1 MNLYLQGFENLAG
14 KKAYRNKKDKM
25 IREVYI
31 TETNCITPL
40 GFDVESNVEAILRGD
55 SGIQLHNDISLMPNS
70 FYAAIISNEKI
81 NSTFEKISTDT
92 KYSRLEKMMI
102 LALEPIIKNSKVELN
117 SKTAFILS
125 TTKGNVTALKEDSEE
140 SFNNAHLDVLAKN
153 VADFFGFKTQPIVVS
168 NACVS
173 GILAVSVAKRMIQSE
188 LYDNIF
194 VVAGDEVSEFVL
206 SGFNAFQA
214 MSDLPC
220 KPYSKNRTGVSLGE
234 ATTAVLLSAEAKN
247 AKIKVIGDSSIND
260 ANHISGPSRTGEG
273 LFRSIQNALKEAQ
286 IDPDKIDFISAH
298 GTATPF
304 NDEMEAIALNRLA
317 LQNVPINSLKG
328 FYGHTLGASG
338 LLETVIGIESVNQS
352 MLFESKGFDEIGVS
366 ESINVIDKNEERNID
381 YFLKTASGFGGC
393 NTAVIFEKMKHE
405 LH

>member
-1 MNLYLQGFENLAG
+1 MLKE
-14 KKAYRNKKDKM
+14 
-25 IREVYI
+25 IYI
-31 TETNCITPL
+31 TQTNCITPL
-40 GFDVESNVEAILRGD
+40 GFDVKSNVEAILRGD
-55 SGIQLHNDISLMPNS
+55 SGIQLNNDISLMPVP
-70 FYAAIISNEKI
+70 FYGSVIHDEKI
-81 NSTFEKISTDT
+81 NNVFAKISRET

-102 LALEPIIKNSKVELN
+102 LALEPIIKNAAVPLD

-125 TTKGNVTALKEDSEE
+125 TTKGNVTALKENSEE
-140 SFNNAHLDVLAKN
+140 SFANAHLDVLAKN
-153 VADFFGFKTQPIVVS
+153 VAAFFGFQTPPIVVS

-173 GILAVSVAKRMIQSE
+173 GILAISVAKRMIQSE

-234 ATTAVLLSAEAKN
+234 ATAAVLVSAEATN

-273 LFRSIQNALKEAQ
+273 LFRSIKNALKEAQ
-286 IDPDKIDFISAH
+286 IEPHKIDYISAH

-304 NDEMEAIALNRLA
+304 NDEMEAIALNRLG
-317 LQNVPINSLKG
+317 LQNVPVNSLKG

-338 LLETVIGIESVNQS
+338 LLETVIAIESVNQN

-366 ESINVIDKNEERNID
+366 EMINVIEKNEEATID
-381 YFLKTASGFGGC
+381 FFLKTASGFGGC
-393 NTAVIFEKMKHE
+393 NTAVVFEKIK
-405 LH
+405 

>member
-1 MNLYLQGFENLAG
+1 VANFKPG
-14 KKAYRNKKDKM
+14 KKEKM
-25 IREVYI
+25 IREIYI

-40 GFDVESNVEAILRGD
+40 GFDVESNIEAILRGE
-55 SGIQLHNDISLMPNS
+55 SRIQLHGDVSLMPNS
-70 FYAAIISNEKI
+70 FYASIISTEKI
-81 NSTFEKISTDT
+81 NSAFEKISTDK

-102 LALEPIIKNSKVELN
+102 LALEPIIKNSRVELK

-125 TTKGNVTALKEDSEE
+125 TTKGNVTALKEDSEA

-173 GILAVSVAKRMIQSE
+173 GILAVSIAKRMIQSE
-188 LYDNIF
+188 LYDNVF

-234 ATTAVLLSAEAKN
+234 ATAAVLISAEAKN

-286 IDPDKIDFISAH
+286 IDADKLDYISAH

-304 NDEMEAIALNRLA
+304 NDEMEAIALSRLN
-317 LQNVPINSLKG
+317 LQNAPINSLKG

-338 LLETVIGIESVNQS
+338 LLETVIAIESTNKN

-366 ESINVIDKNEERNID
+366 ETINVIEKNKEANIN

-393 NTAVIFEKMKHE
+393 NTAVVFEKVKHE

>member
-1 MNLYLQGFENLAG
+1 MLKE
-14 KKAYRNKKDKM
+14 
-25 IREVYI
+25 IYI

-40 GFDVESNVEAILRGD
+40 GFDAASNVEAILRGD
-55 SGIQLHNDISLMPNS
+55 SGIQLHNDISLMSNS
-70 FYAAIISNEKI
+70 FYASIIHDEKI
-81 NSTFEKISTDT
+81 NGAFAEISSGT

-102 LALEPIIKNSKVELN
+102 LALQPIIKNSGAALN

-125 TTKGNVTALKEDSEE
+125 TTKGNVTALQNDSEE
-140 SFNNAHLDVLAKN
+140 NFNNAHLDVLAKN
-153 VADFFGFKTQPIVVS
+153 ISDFFGFQTQPIVVS

-188 LYDNIF
+188 LYDHVF

-214 MSDLPC
+214 MSELPC

-234 ATTAVLLSAEAKN
+234 AAAAVLVSAEAKN

-286 IDPDKIDFISAH
+286 MDADKLDYISAH

-304 NDEMEAIALNRLA
+304 NDEMEAIAFSRLG
-317 LQNVPINSLKG
+317 LQNVPVNSLKG

-338 LLETVIGIESVNQS
+338 LLETVIAIESANRN

-366 ESINVIDKNEERNID
+366 ENINVIEKNEEKNVD
-381 YFLKTASGFGGC
+381 FFLKTASGFGGC
-393 NTAVIFEKMKHE
+393 NTAVVFEKVKH
-405 LH
+405 

>member
-1 MNLYLQGFENLAG
+1 
-14 KKAYRNKKDKM
+14 M

-40 GFDVESNVEAILRGD
+40 GFDVQSNVEAILHGD
-55 SGIQLHNDISLMPNS
+55 SGIQLHEDASLMPIP
-70 FYAAIISNEKI
+70 FYASIINDEKI
-81 NSTFEKISTDT
+81 NSAFAKISAQT
-92 KYSRLEKMMI
+92 KYTRLEKMMI
-102 LALEPIIKNSKVELN
+102 LALEPIIKKSGIGFN

-125 TTKGNVTALKEDSEE
+125 TTKGNVTALKENSEE
-140 SFNNAHLDVLAKN
+140 SFNSAHLDVLAQN
-153 VADFFGFKTQPIVVS
+153 VADFFQFKTQPIVVS

-188 LYDNIF
+188 LYDNVF
-194 VVAGDEVSEFVL
+194 VIAGDEVSEFVL
-206 SGFNAFQA
+206 SGFNSFQA
-214 MSDLPC
+214 MSDSPC

-234 ATTAVLLSAEAKN
+234 ATAAALISAEAKN

-286 IDPDKIDFISAH
+286 IEVDKIDYISAH

-304 NDEMEAIALNRLA
+304 NDEMEAIALNRLS

-338 LLETVIGIESVNQS
+338 LLETVIGIESVNQNI
-352 MLFESKGFDEIGVS
+352 LFESKGFDEIGVS
-366 ESINVIDKNEERNID
+366 EAISIIEKNKEANID

-393 NTAVIFEKMKHE
+393 NTAVVFEKMK
-405 LH
+405 

>member
-1 MNLYLQGFENLAG
+1 MT
-14 KKAYRNKKDKM
+14 
-25 IREVYI
+25 REVYI
-31 TETNCITPL
+31 NETNCITPL
-40 GFDVESNVEAILRGD
+40 GFDVASNIEAILRGD
-55 SGIQLHNDISLMPNS
+55 SGIQLHQDIAAMPS
-70 FYAAIISNEKI
+70 PFYASVIADEKI
-81 NSTFEKISTDT
+81 NSAFENSSAKT

-102 LALEPIIKNSKVELN
+102 LALEPMIKNSGIELN

-125 TTKGNVTALKEDSEE
+125 TTKGNVTALKDASET
-140 SFNNAHLDVLAKN
+140 SFQNAHLDVFAQN
-153 VADFFGFKTQPIVVS
+153 VADFFGFQTTPIVVS

-220 KPYSKNRTGVSLGE
+220 KPYSKSRTGVSLGE
-234 ATTAVLLSAEAKN
+234 AATAVLISAEAKN

-273 LFRSIQNALKEAQ
+273 LFRSIQNAMKEAQ
-286 IDPDKIDFISAH
+286 INSNQIDYISAH

-304 NDEMEAIALNRLA
+304 NDEMEAIALNRLD
-317 LQNVPINSLKG
+317 LQNVPVNSLKG

-338 LLETVIGIESVNQS
+338 LLETVIAIESANRNL
-352 MLFESKGFDEIGVS
+352 LFESKGFDEIGVS
-366 ESINVIDKNEERNID
+366 ENINVIQKNKEASIEI
-381 YFLKTASGFGGC
+381 FLKTASGFGGC
-393 NTAVIFEKMKHE
+393 NTAVVFEKIN
-405 LH
+405 LL

>member
-1 MNLYLQGFENLAG
+1 MT
-14 KKAYRNKKDKM
+14 
-25 IREVYI
+25 REVYI
-31 TETNCITPL
+31 NETNCITPL
-40 GFDVESNVEAILRGD
+40 GFDIDSNIEAILRGD
-55 SGIQLHNDISLMPNS
+55 SGIQLHQDISLMPNP
-70 FYAAIISNEKI
+70 FYASVIADEKI
-81 NSTFEKISTDT
+81 KSAFEKISTDT

-102 LALEPIIKNSKVELN
+102 LALEPIIKKSGVELN

-125 TTKGNVTALKEDSEE
+125 TTKGNVTALKDTSET
-140 SFNNAHLDVLAKN
+140 SFQNAHLDVLAQN
-153 VADFFGFKTQPIVVS
+153 VADFFGFQTTPIVVS

-188 LYDNIF
+188 LYHDIF

-234 ATTAVLLSAEAKN
+234 ATAAVLVSVNPAT

-286 IDPDKIDFISAH
+286 IDPDKLDYISAH

-304 NDEMEAIALNRLA
+304 NDEMEAIAFSRLG
-317 LQNVPINSLKG
+317 LQNVPVNSLKG

-338 LLETVIGIESVNQS
+338 LLETVIAIESTNRD

-366 ESINVIDKNEERNID
+366 EGINVIEKNEERNIA

-393 NTAVIFEKMKHE
+393 NTAVVFEKVK
-405 LH
+405 

>member
-1 MNLYLQGFENLAG
+1 ML
-14 KKAYRNKKDKM
+14 
-25 IREVYI
+25 REIYI

-70 FYAAIISNEKI
+70 FYASIISDEKI
-81 NSTFEKISTDT
+81 NSAFSKISTET

-102 LALEPIIKNSKVELN
+102 LALEPIIKKSGVELN

-125 TTKGNVTALKEDSEE
+125 TTKGNVTALANDSEE

-153 VADFFGFKTQPIVVS
+153 ISDFFGFKTQPIVVS

-173 GILAVSVAKRMIQSE
+173 GILAVSISKRMIQSE
-188 LYDNIF
+188 LYNNVF

-234 ATTAVLLSAEAKN
+234 AAAAVLVSANPAT
-247 AKIKVIGDSSIND
+247 AKIM
-260 ANHISGPSRTGEG
+260 A
-273 LFRSIQNALKEAQ
+273 RSLI
-286 IDPDKIDFISAH
+286 
-298 GTATPF
+298 
-304 NDEMEAIALNRLA
+304 
-317 LQNVPINSLKG
+317 KG
-328 FYGHTLGASG
+328 AKCM
-338 LLETVIGIESVNQS
+338 SV
-352 MLFESKGFDEIGVS
+352 
-366 ESINVIDKNEERNID
+366 
-381 YFLKTASGFGGC
+381 
-393 NTAVIFEKMKHE
+393 H
-405 LH
+405 

>member
-1 MNLYLQGFENLAG
+1 M
-14 KKAYRNKKDKM
+14 
-25 IREVYI
+25 
-31 TETNCITPL
+31 NCITPL
-40 GFDVESNVEAILRGD
+40 GFDVETNIEAILRGD
-55 SGIQLHNDISLMPNS
+55 SGIQLHSDVTLMPNP
-70 FYAAIISNEKI
+70 FYASIISDKKI
-81 NSTFEKISTDT
+81 NGAFAKISTET

-102 LALEPIIKNSKVELN
+102 LALEPIIKNSKAELN

-125 TTKGNVTALKEDSEE
+125 TTKGNVTALANDSEE
-140 SFNNAHLDVLAKN
+140 SFNNAHLDVLSKK
-153 VADFFGFKTQPIVVS
+153 VGDFFGFQTQPIVVS

-173 GILAVSVAKRMIQSE
+173 GILAVSIAKRMIQSE

-214 MSDLPC
+214 MSELPC

-234 ATTAVLLSAEAKN
+234 ATAAVLVSAEAKN
-247 AKIKVIGDSSIND
+247 AKIKVLGDSSIND

-286 IDPDKIDFISAH
+286 IEANKLDYISAH
-298 GTATPF
+298 GTATPY
-304 NDEMEAIALNRLA
+304 NDEMEAIALTRLD
-317 LQNVPINSLKG
+317 LQNVPVNSLKG

-338 LLETVIGIESVNQS
+338 LLETVIAIESTNQNK
-352 MLFESKGFDEIGVS
+352 LFESKGFDEIGIS
-366 ESINVIDKNEERNID
+366 EAINVIEKNGDATIK

-393 NTAVIFEKMKHE
+393 NTAVVFEKVKSN
-405 LH
+405 L

>member
-1 MNLYLQGFENLAG
+1 MRKE
-14 KKAYRNKKDKM
+14 
-25 IREVYI
+25 IYI
-31 TETNCITPL
+31 TKTNCITPL
-40 GFDVESNVEAILRGD
+40 GFDVQSNIEAILRGD
-55 SGIQLHNDISLMPNS
+55 SGIQLHNDVSLMPNS
-70 FYAAIISNEKI
+70 FYASIISDENI
-81 NSTFEKISTDT
+81 NSAFEKISAET

-102 LALEPIIKNSKVELN
+102 LALEPIIKNSNVELN

-125 TTKGNVTALKEDSEE
+125 TTKGNVTALQNNSQE

-153 VADFFGFKTQPIVVS
+153 IADFFGFQNQPIVVS

-194 VVAGDEVSEFVL
+194 VVAGDEISEFVL

-214 MSDLPC
+214 MSELPC

-234 ATTAVLLSAEAKN
+234 ATAAVLVSAEAKN
-247 AKIKVIGDSSIND
+247 AKIKVLGDSSIND

-286 IDPDKIDFISAH
+286 IDAQKLDYISAH
-298 GTATPF
+298 GTATPY
-304 NDEMEAIALNRLA
+304 NDEMEAIAFSRLG
-317 LQNVPINSLKG
+317 LQNVPVNSLKG

-338 LLETVIGIESVNQS
+338 LLETVIAIESANQN

-366 ESINVIDKNEERNID
+366 ESINVIEKNEEKNID
-381 YFLKTASGFGGC
+381 FFLKTASGFGGC
-393 NTAVIFEKMKHE
+393 NTVVVFEKVK
-405 LH
+405 

>member
-1 MNLYLQGFENLAG
+1 MT
-14 KKAYRNKKDKM
+14 
-25 IREVYI
+25 REIYI
-31 TETNCITPL
+31 NETNCITPL
-40 GFDVESNVEAILRGD
+40 GFDVDSNIEAILRSD
-55 SGIQLHNDISLMPNS
+55 SGIQLHSDVSLMPNS
-70 FYAAIISNEKI
+70 FYASIISDENI
-81 NSTFEKISTDT
+81 NNAFAEISSET

-102 LALEPIIKNSKVELN
+102 LALEPIIKNSGVELN
-117 SKTAFILS
+117 SKTALILS
-125 TTKGNVTALKEDSEE
+125 TTKGNVTALKDNSGD

-153 VADFFGFKTQPIVVS
+153 IANFFKFQTQPIVVS

-188 LYDNIF
+188 LYDTIF

-214 MSDLPC
+214 MSELPC

-234 ATTAVLLSAEAKN
+234 AVATVLISAEAKN
-247 AKIKVIGDSSIND
+247 TKIKIIGDSSIND

-286 IDPDKIDFISAH
+286 IEGNKLDYISAH
-298 GTATPF
+298 GTATPY
-304 NDEMEAIALNRLA
+304 NDEMEAIALNRLD

-338 LLETVIGIESVNQS
+338 LLETVIAIESANRN

-366 ESINVIDKNEERNID
+366 ESINVIEKNEEASIEI
-381 YFLKTASGFGGC
+381 FLKTASGFGGC
-393 NTAVIFEKMKHE
+393 NTAVIFEKVKI
-405 LH
+405 

>member
-1 MNLYLQGFENLAG
+1 ML
-14 KKAYRNKKDKM
+14 
-25 IREVYI
+25 REIYI

-40 GFDVESNVEAILRGD
+40 GFDVASNIEAILRGD

-70 FYAAIISNEKI
+70 FYASIISDEKI
-81 NSTFEKISTDT
+81 NPAFEKISSETN
-92 KYSRLEKMMI
+92 YSRLEKMMI
-102 LALEPIIKNSKVELN
+102 LVLEPIIKNSRVDLN

-125 TTKGNVTALKEDSEE
+125 TTKGNVTALKDNSEE
-140 SFNNAHLDVLAKN
+140 SFNNAHLAILAQN
-153 VADFFGFKTQPIVVS
+153 IANFFGFQTQPIVVS

-173 GILAVSVAKRMIQSE
+173 GILAISVAKRMIQSE
-188 LYDNIF
+188 LYDHIF

-214 MSDLPC
+214 MSNLPC

-234 ATTAVLLSAEAKN
+234 ATAAVLVSAEAKN
-247 AKIKVIGDSSIND
+247 ATIKVIGDSSIND

-273 LFRSIQNALKEAQ
+273 LFRSIQNAMKEA
-286 IDPDKIDFISAH
+286 KIEANKLDYISAH
-298 GTATPF
+298 GTATPY
-304 NDEMEAIALNRLA
+304 NDEMEAIALNRLD
-317 LQNVPINSLKG
+317 LQNVPVNSLKG

-338 LLETVIGIESVNQS
+338 LLETVIAIESANKN

-366 ESINVIDKNEERNID
+366 ETVNVIEKNKKATIE

-393 NTAVIFEKMKHE
+393 NTAVVFEKIK
-405 LH
+405 

>member
-1 MNLYLQGFENLAG
+1 ML
-14 KKAYRNKKDKM
+14 
-25 IREVYI
+25 REVYI
-31 TETNCITPL
+31 NETNCITPL
-40 GFDVESNVEAILRGD
+40 GFDVESNIEAILRGK
-55 SGIQLHNDISLMPNS
+55 SGIQLHSILSLMPMP
-70 FYAAIISNEKI
+70 FYASIINDEKI
-81 NSTFEKISTDT
+81 NSAFAKISTET

-102 LALEPIIKNSKVELN
+102 LALEPIIKNSGVELN

-125 TTKGNVTALKEDSEE
+125 TTKGNVTALKNDSEE

-153 VADFFGFKTQPIVVS
+153 VANFFGFKTQPIVVS

-173 GILAVSVAKRMIQSE
+173 GILAISVAKRMIQSE
-188 LYDNIF
+188 LYNNIF

-234 ATTAVLLSAEAKN
+234 ATAAVLVSANPAT

-286 IDPDKIDFISAH
+286 INSDQIDYISAH

-304 NDEMEAIALNRLA
+304 NDEMEAIALNRLD
-317 LQNVPINSLKG
+317 LQNAPINSLKG

-338 LLETVIGIESVNQS
+338 LLETVIAIESANQNT
-352 MLFESKGFDEIGVS
+352 LFESKGFDEIGVS
-366 ESINVIDKNEERNID
+366 ESINIIEKNEEANIEF
-381 YFLKTASGFGGC
+381 FLKTASGFGGC
-393 NTAVIFEKMKHE
+393 NTAVVFEKVKH
-405 LH
+405 

>member
-1 MNLYLQGFENLAG
+1 
-14 KKAYRNKKDKM
+14 M
-25 IREVYI
+25 IKEIYI

-40 GFDVESNVEAILRGD
+40 GFDVESNVEAILRGE
-55 SGIQLHNDISLMPNS
+55 SGIQLHGDVSLMPNS
-70 FYAAIISNEKI
+70 FYASIISTEKI
-81 NSTFEKISTDT
+81 NSAFEKISADQ

-102 LALEPIIKNSKVELN
+102 LALEPIIKNSGIELN

-125 TTKGNVTALKEDSEE
+125 TTKGNVTALKEDSEA

-153 VADFFGFKTQPIVVS
+153 IADFFGFKTPPIVVS

-173 GILAVSVAKRMIQSE
+173 GILVVSIAKRMIQSE

-234 ATTAVLLSAEAKN
+234 ATAAVLISAEAKD

-286 IDPDKIDFISAH
+286 IDADQLDYISAH

-304 NDEMEAIALNRLA
+304 NDEMEAIALSRLN
-317 LQNVPINSLKG
+317 LQKAPINSLKG

-338 LLETVIGIESVNQS
+338 LLETVIAIESANKN

-366 ESINVIDKNEERNID
+366 ETINVIEKNEEATIN

-393 NTAVIFEKMKHE
+393 NTAVIFKKI
-405 LH
+405 